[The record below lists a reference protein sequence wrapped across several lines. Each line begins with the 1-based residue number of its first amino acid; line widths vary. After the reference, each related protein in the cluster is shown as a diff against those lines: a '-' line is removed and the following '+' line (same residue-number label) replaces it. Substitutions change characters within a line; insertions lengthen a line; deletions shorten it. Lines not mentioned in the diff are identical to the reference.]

1 MYYKTTPYKIFYV
14 FNVLFLSFLAFTC
27 ILPLIHVLAV
37 TLSGNAPAS
46 ANLVKLWPIDFTLDS
61 YEKTI
66 GNENFINSLWISVK
80 RTALGTSIG
89 MILIFLSAYA
99 LSKDDE
105 RFPGRTAY
113 TWFFV
118 FTMLFSGGLVPTFN
132 LVVGLGLKNSIWALI
147 LPNAVNV
154 WLMILMLNFFRGIP
168 KELEEAAIMDG
179 ASQPR
184 ILFNIYLPLSLPSIA
199 TLSLF
204 TMVFHWNAWFDG
216 ILYMNDNSKY
226 PLATFLQTIIV
237 QQDISQLVLNPEDLE
252 NLSERTVKSAQIFI
266 GALPIL
272 LIYPFLQKYFVKG
285 IVLGAVKG

>member
-1 MYYKTTPYKIFYV
+1 MYYKTASYKVFYV
-14 FNVLFLSFLAFTC
+14 LNLLFLGFLAFTC
-27 ILPLIHVLAV
+27 ILPLIHVFAV
-37 TLSGNAPAS
+37 SLSGNAAAN
-46 ANLVKLWPIDFTLDS
+46 ANLVALWPVDFTLDS

-66 GNENFINSLWISVK
+66 ANENFISSLWVSVK
-80 RTALGTSIG
+80 RTVLGTGLG

-118 FTMLFSGGLVPTFN
+118 FTMLFSGGLVPTFV
-132 LVVGLGLKNSIWALI
+132 LVVNLGLMNSIWALI
-147 LPNAVNV
+147 LPHAVNV

-168 KELEEAAIMDG
+168 RELEEAAIMDG
-179 ASQPR
+179 AAQPR

-216 ILYMNDNSKY
+216 ILYMNDQTKY

-237 QQDISQLVLNPEDLE
+237 QQDLSQLSLNPEDLE
-252 NLSERTVKSAQIFI
+252 NLSQRTVKAAQIFI

-272 LIYPFLQKYFVKG
+272 MVYPFLQKYFVKG